1 MASDSLHIFKNV
13 SSSNHLFTIADSAF
27 KLQDYNAL
35 FIAKK
40 HNPHSLDLNDYIALF
55 LVANEWFEAV
65 IKGAF
70 LKTICLFLNLN
81 LSGIM

>member
-1 MASDSLHIFKNV
+1 MASDSLHIFKNI
-13 SSSNHLFTIADSAF
+13 SNSDHLFTVADSAF

-40 HNPHSLDLNDYIALF
+40 HNPLSLDRNDYIALF
-55 LVANEWFEAV
+55 TLANEWFEAV

-70 LKTICLFLNLN
+70 LKIACL
-81 LSGIM
+81 